1 MMRADLHCHS
11 RFSNHPSEWFLKR
24 LGSAES
30 YTDPDFVYSSAKA
43 RGMRFVTVTD
53 HNRIEASVYLRDRF
67 PGEAFTGVESTVY
80 FPDNRAKVHI
90 LLWGFTEEDFAEI
103 ERIRTDIFV
112 FRDFVLER
120 GIAHSVA
127 HAAFSV
133 DNRLRPD
140 QLEKLVLMFNVF
152 EGLNGSR
159 TRSNN
164 ANLLKAL
171 RDLTPER
178 IEDLRRAHGIE
189 PTGDEPWIKG
199 FTGGSDDH
207 AGLFIGQTYTE
218 AEGESVEEFLDSIRR
233 KASCPG
239 GRTDDYKT
247 FAFAVYKI
255 AYDFSESRGGLLS
268 RSLLPQI
275 STYLLDRGRRD
286 AGHTESAAEMLS
298 RTETNLRTLRSIS
311 AGFTGE
317 GSWDMTEKL
326 DAAYEMISGVLDD
339 LSRELIGQVAVDL
352 ERLDIGSL
360 LRNVA
365 SALPAA
371 FLTAPFF
378 STFRHMQ
385 RERRLV
391 QHLLEKFSDGRPS
404 AGRKILWFTDT
415 FADLNGVSATLRTIA
430 RVAEERELNIRVA
443 TCLNDHER
451 RRVHTGGVV
460 DLPHIFEFPIPH
472 YPNITLKAPSVLGAM
487 KRIEREAPDEIYIST
502 PGPVGL
508 LALALGKLLGVR
520 TVGVFHTDFT
530 MFAEKITLDESLAEV
545 VDTFMRWFYSACDS
559 VSVPTREYQSILE
572 RRGIDPARMTLFHRG
587 IEADLFS
594 PTPDGREYLRDRFH
608 VKDGVNLLFAGRVSR
623 EKNVDVLAD
632 VYHRLSATRS
642 DINLLIAGDGPYLG
656 ELKER
661 VRPNGRVIFTGALDR
676 TELPRVYSGSDLFV
690 FPSTADTFGMAV
702 LEAQACGLPALV
714 SNEGGPQEI
723 ISHGETGW
731 VVDGAGADEWTH
743 SVAGAIEFMDADR
756 DRYDRMRTRCRE
768 RVVQDRDW
776 SRILG
781 ALL

>member
-30 YTDPDFVYSSAKA
+30 YTEPDFVYAAAKA
-43 RGMRFVTVTD
+43 RGMRYVTVTD
-53 HNRIEASVYLRDRF
+53 HNRIEASVYLRDRH
-67 PGEAFTGVESTVY
+67 PTEAFTGVESTVY

-90 LLWGFTEEDFAEI
+90 LLWGFSEEEFAEV
-103 ERIRTDIFV
+103 ERIRTDIYA
-112 FRDFVLER
+112 FREFVLER

-140 QLEKLVLMFNVF
+140 QLEKLVLLFNVF
-152 EGLNGSR
+152 EGVNGSR
-159 TRSNN
+159 TRANN
-164 ANLLKAL
+164 SNLLKAL
-171 RDLTPER
+171 RDLSPER
-178 IEDLRRAHGIE
+178 IEDLRRAHGID
-189 PTGDEPWIKG
+189 PTGDAPWIKG

-218 AEGESVEEFLDSIRR
+218 AEGDDVAAYLDSIRR
-233 KASCPG
+233 RSSMPG

-275 STYLLDRGRRD
+275 STYLLDRGRRET
-286 AGHTESAAEMLS
+286 GRTESAAQMLS
-298 RTETNLRTLRSIS
+298 RAETNLRTLRSIS
-311 AGFTGE
+311 SGFAGEDKSDVTQ
-317 GSWDMTEKL
+317 KL
-326 DAAYEMISGVLDD
+326 DAAYDMISGVLDD

-391 QHLLEKFSDGRPS
+391 QHLLERFSDGRPS
-404 AGRKILWFTDT
+404 NGRKILWFSDT
-415 FADLNGVSATLRTIA
+415 FADLNGVSSTLRTIA
-430 RVAEERELNIRVA
+430 RVSEEHELNIRIA
-443 TCLNDHER
+443 TCLTDHER
-451 RRVHTGGVV
+451 RRVHSGGVV
-460 DLPHIFEFPIPH
+460 NLPHIFEFPIPH
-472 YPNITLKAPSVLGAM
+472 YPNITLKVPSVLGAM

-520 TVGVFHTDFT
+520 TVGVFHTDFS

-545 VDTFMRWFYSACDS
+545 VDTFMRWFYGACDG
-559 VSVPTREYQSILE
+559 VSVPTREYQTILE
-572 RRGIDPARMTLFHRG
+572 RRGIDPARMTLFQRG
-587 IEADLFS
+587 IESDLFS
-594 PTPDGREYLRDRFH
+594 PTPEGREYLRDRYH
-608 VKDGVNLLFAGRVSR
+608 LKEGVNLLFAGRVSR

-642 DINLLIAGDGPYLG
+642 DLNLVIAGDGPYIG
-656 ELKER
+656 GLKER

-676 TELPRVYSGSDLFV
+676 TELPYFYSGSDFFV

-714 SNEGGPQEI
+714 SNEGGPKEI
-723 ISHGETGW
+723 IAHGETGW
-731 VVDGAGADEWTH
+731 VVNGAGADEWTH
-743 SVAGAIEFMDADR
+743 RVGDAIEFMNSDR
-756 DRYDRMRTRCRE
+756 GRYERMRSRSRE
-768 RVVQDRDW
+768 RVVRDRDW
-776 SRILG
+776 SKILG
-781 ALL
+781 SLL